1 MSYRKKFYI
10 GLIFLGMFLLYFP
23 VFQGLVADWKSNDNY
38 SHGFFIPFISA
49 YMVWAQR
56 EKISRITPAP
66 SYWGLLLILLGLS
79 ELVLGYLG
87 AEFFLKRTS
96 LILILSGAVIFILGY
111 EHFKALAIPIFY
123 LLFMIPL
130 PAIIWNKI
138 AFPMQLFS
146 SYLAENVV
154 NAMGFSIL
162 RQGNVLFLPDTTLE
176 VVDACSGLRSLM
188 TMFALSAFLAWQS
201 RLSIYRK
208 WILFLSAAPIA
219 IVSNVIRLSITVMLA
234 SFYGSDIAQGFL
246 HEFSGFVTFLLGIL
260 MLIGVNY
267 LLGQWKK
274 SEIVKGVLSI

>member
-1 MSYRKKFYI
+1 MSFRKELYI
-10 GLIFLGMFLLYFP
+10 GIIFSGIFLLYFP
-23 VFQGLVADWKSNDNY
+23 VLHGLVADWNSNDNY

-49 YMVWAQR
+49 YMVWTRR
-56 EKISRITPAP
+56 EKLSRILTAP
-66 SYWGLLLILLGLS
+66 SVWGLVLVLLGLT
-79 ELVLGYLG
+79 ELVLGYIG

-96 LILILSGAVIFILGY
+96 LILVISGAVIFVLGFQY
-111 EHFKALAIPIFY
+111 LKALVIPISY

-246 HEFSGFVTFLLGIL
+246 HEFSGFVTFSVGIM